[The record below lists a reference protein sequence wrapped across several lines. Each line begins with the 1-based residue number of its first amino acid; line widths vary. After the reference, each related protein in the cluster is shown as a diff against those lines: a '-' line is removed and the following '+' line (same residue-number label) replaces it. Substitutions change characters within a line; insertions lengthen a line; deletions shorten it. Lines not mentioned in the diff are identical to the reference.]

1 MVLGMYFYHTY
12 LRPVAE
18 LFRSLAET
26 WEQTHNP
33 VLSTYRTP
41 LSSINLFL
49 LLDLLGSSNPNIPS
63 YFSTTHWAYQH
74 MATVEARLR
83 DLSILRSSPERQFL
97 SDFNKLPHLFGNF
110 IEDDHIPFMARGVEI
125 LHIIPTPFPSV
136 WHRMEDN
143 GEHLDLDTTNDWA
156 MIVTAFV
163 AEWMDLEGLFPSASE
178 SQAHIVRKETTS
190 KTEL

>member
-1 MVLGMYFYHTY
+1 ML
-12 LRPVAE
+12 
-18 LFRSLAET
+18 RSLAET
-26 WEQTHNP
+26 WEKTHHP
-33 VLSTYRTP
+33 VLSTYHSA

-74 MATVEARLR
+74 MATVESRLR
-83 DLSILRSSPERQFL
+83 DMSILRSKPGRQFL

-110 IEDDHIPFMARGVEI
+110 IQDDHVPFMARGVEI
-125 LHIIPTPFPSV
+125 LHIIPTPFPKV
-136 WHRMEDN
+136 WHRMEDD

-156 MIVTAFV
+156 VIVTAFV
-163 AEWMDLEGLFPSASE
+163 GEWMDLEGFFPSASE
-178 SQAHIVRKETTS
+178 SQAHVVREEITS